1 MQKVLFIALCLALHS
16 LITGTAV
23 FAGDSST
30 EAQKLKYEYIIST
43 ELSAEKFADF
53 FCDRLAEK
61 HKWQKIN
68 SRVSSDE
75 TYTNIFSFKDANAHS
90 WECEVT
96 IQKNREI
103 SNTMDVVMIVEPVLE
118 S

>member
-1 MQKVLFIALCLALHS
+1 MQKVLFIALGLALHS

-30 EAQKLKYEYIIST
+30 EAQKLKYEYIIAT
-43 ELSAEKFADF
+43 ELTAEKFADY
-53 FCDRLAEK
+53 FCDRLAQK
-61 HKWQKIN
+61 HKWEKID

-75 TYTNIFSFKDANAHS
+75 TYTNVFSFKDANAHS

-96 IQKNREI
+96 IQKNKNI
-103 SNTMDVVMIVEPVLE
+103 SSSMDVVMIIEPAME